1 MEKLFHADMPT
12 GMSAVPTLAARV
24 IGIALMAAPFT
35 LIHISD
41 VHVHGLPRDPRQWL
55 SKRALG
61 GLNLLLNRRRRY
73 PPARM
78 RALVADLDGMA
89 WDQLVLSGDVTQLAT
104 EGEFAR
110 ARALLAPLLARGP
123 GRVTVIPG
131 NHDRY
136 VDDRGGRDGFG
147 DAFGEY
153 FAPYGGHAGMTV
165 KPLCAGWWLCGWDS
179 ARPVGWLSAEG
190 AVPEATLAATEA
202 WLETLPPGDKVVLV
216 NHYPLHFPPGFH
228 RKRRH
233 DLVNLAAVRERVAA
247 WPVRLYLHGH
257 DHHNWVVT
265 RPVPGGTLTLVN
277 SASSSQV
284 PRRGQTSSY
293 HRIRLDGDSIEVEPM
308 ALSIDGS
315 ATD

>member
-1 MEKLFHADMPT
+1 
-12 GMSAVPTLAARV
+12 
-24 IGIALMAAPFT
+24 MAAPFI
-35 LIHISD
+35 LLHISD
-41 VHVHGLPRDPRQWL
+41 IHVHGLPWDARQWL

-73 PPARM
+73 PRERL

-89 WDQLVLSGDVTQLAT
+89 WEHLVLSGDVTQLAT
-104 EGEFAR
+104 AGEFAH
-110 ARALLAPLLARGP
+110 ARELLAPLLTRGA

-136 VDDRGGRDGFG
+136 VNDRAGLEGFA
-147 DAFGEY
+147 DAFGE
-153 FAPYGGHAGMTV
+153 FCPAHQGHAGMTV

-179 ARPVGWLSAEG
+179 ARPAGWFSAEG
-190 AVPEATLAATEA
+190 AVPEATLAATA
-202 WLETLPPGDKVVLV
+202 RWMETLPPDDKVVLV
-216 NHYPLHFPPGFH
+216 NHYPLHFPPGFP

-233 DLVNLAAVRERVAA
+233 DLVNLDVVRERVAA

-257 DHHNWVVT
+257 DHHNWVLT
-265 RPVPGGTLTLVN
+265 RPVTGGSLTLVN

-293 HRIRLDGDSIEVEPM
+293 HRILLDGDAIEVEPM
-308 ALSIDGS
+308 ALSMDRPVAG
-315 ATD
+315 